1 MEIVLTLAVTAG
13 ILLAIQVFWFP
24 PRWLGWVVE
33 QVQRRRRARDG
44 GHPDA
49 ARTADDATRR
59 NADTTDERGFFTRP
73 FLRRRLDALAEELER
88 LDRDP
93 TIFAKAFHT
102 MAARSAYEALLV
114 DASRIPDEPPR
125 HVGQVFDYEL
135 VGPSR
140 SRREEL
146 EI

>member
-1 MEIVLTLAVTAG
+1 MEILLTLAVTAG
-13 ILLAIQVFWFP
+13 IVLAIQAFWFP

-33 QVQRRRRARDG
+33 RVQRRRRAGDG
-44 GHPDA
+44 WQADA
-49 ARTADDATRR
+49 SRTPGDAPGE
-59 NADTTDERGFFTRP
+59 NADTTVEWGFFTRP

-102 MAARSAYEALLV
+102 MAARAAYEALLV
-114 DASRIPDEPPR
+114 DAARIPDEPPR

-146 EI
+146 DI